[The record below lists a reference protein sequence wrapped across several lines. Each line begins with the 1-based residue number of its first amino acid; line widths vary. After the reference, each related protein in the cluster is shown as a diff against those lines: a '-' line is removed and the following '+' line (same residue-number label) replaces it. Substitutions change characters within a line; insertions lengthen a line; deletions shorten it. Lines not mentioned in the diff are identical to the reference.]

1 MRKFVYK
8 PWGWYI
14 TLEEQ
19 KDFKVKRITLH
30 PHQRFSLQ
38 YHDHREEHWT
48 VVDGSGEIIVGDS
61 TSQAAVGS
69 RWIIPTQVIHR
80 ATAGKEGLTFI
91 ETQIGECDENDIVRL
106 EDDYNRVTSNK

>member
-30 PHQRFSLQ
+30 PHQRFCQLCGLNSFYL
-38 YHDHREEHWT
+38 Y
-48 VVDGSGEIIVGDS
+48 EIN
-61 TSQAAVGS
+61 
-69 RWIIPTQVIHR
+69 
-80 ATAGKEGLTFI
+80 F
-91 ETQIGECDENDIVRL
+91 
-106 EDDYNRVTSNK
+106 

>member
-38 YHDHREEHWT
+38 YHEYREEHWT
-48 VVDGSGEIIVGDS
+48 IVEGIGYITQYGQEGVIRPGEYAYIPKKGVHRLKGGKDGI
-61 TSQAAVGS
+61 
-69 RWIIPTQVIHR
+69 
-80 ATAGKEGLTFI
+80 TFI
-91 ETQIGECDENDIVRL
+91 EVQRGDCREDDIVRL
-106 EDDYNRVTSNK
+106 EDDYGRT